1 MKYVPGSTRLYRLA
15 RYAAYSG
22 FDFMADANA
31 IGKDIAF
38 IKFLSIVTDE
48 IRSGIDNFR
57 RKKNIFFLTRINVG
71 SRRKYQI
78 MIIT

>member
-1 MKYVPGSTRLYRLA
+1 
-15 RYAAYSG
+15 
-22 FDFMADANA
+22 MADANA

-57 RKKNIFFLTRINVG
+57 RKKHIFSHKDQWWVQKKIPDHDYNLKNWMYNVMLT
-71 SRRKYQI
+71 
-78 MIIT
+78 